1 VPPVQDDLAEL
12 AAAFGVATSYRDSAE
27 RTVEVGAD
35 VVVDVLAALDVDA
48 SSPEAVREAL
58 AARRS
63 RSGLPPTVVAP
74 TDLELPGPGELTL
87 EDGTVRSVS
96 SLDAAAAA
104 DLPVGYHRLRCGD
117 AEATVLVAPPR
128 LPEVPRTWGWMV
140 QVYSLHSADSWGC
153 GDLVD
158 LRDVLTAAATQGAGA
173 VLTNPLHALRLDP
186 TVESS
191 PYSPSSRRFL
201 HPVSLRVQGTPAYRA
216 APAHVR
222 HAVDRLAPGGRTAD
236 VLDETPGTT
245 DGTAEDGRGLID
257 YDEVWSA
264 KRSALALLRPFAGS
278 VGALPDLADREA
290 PLVPGGF
297 LAPPGVDDDV
307 EHPSTDEALAAEHR
321 AALAA
326 MDPALRDVATWFAL
340 AERHGPEW
348 RTWPEDLRSPDGAG
362 VPDARAD
369 LADRIVFHAWCQ
381 YLLDLQLAD
390 AHAATFGMPVGLIA
404 DLAVGC
410 APDGADAW
418 ALQSFL
424 APGVH
429 VGAPPDDFNQRGQD
443 WSLPPWRPDRL
454 AEAGYGPLR
463 DMLSAVLRHADGVRI
478 DHVAGLWRLWW
489 IPPGREATEG
499 TYVSYDAEAMLAVL
513 AIEATRA
520 GGIVV
525 GEDLGTVEPE
535 VTEGLADRG
544 MLGCAV
550 LWFERDD
557 HGDLLPPQQWPETS
571 LGTISTHDLPTA
583 VGFLRDEH
591 VGARE
596 AAGLLTDPDEARKQA
611 ERDRSEL
618 LALLVAQGLLAEGD
632 TDEERVVAAMHG
644 LLARASSRV
653 VLAAFT
659 DVLDEPRQPNLP
671 GTTDAYPNWRIP
683 LPLSV
688 EELLRDPRVQATV
701 RVLRNR

>member
-1 VPPVQDDLAEL
+1 MPRVQDDLAEL
-12 AAAFGVATSYRDSAE
+12 AAAYGVATSYRDSGE
-27 RTVEVGAD
+27 RTVEVDAG

-48 SSPEAVREAL
+48 ASPEAVRDAL

-63 RSGLPPTVVAP
+63 RTELPPTIVVP
-74 TDLELPGPGELTL
+74 TDLELPGPGKLTL
-87 EDGTVRSVS
+87 EDGSVRPVTT
-96 SLDAAAAA
+96 LDVA
-104 DLPVGYHRLRCGD
+104 DLPVGYHRLRCGT
-117 AEATVLVAPPR
+117 AEATVLVAPER

-140 QVYSLHSADSWGC
+140 QLYSLHSAESWGC

-158 LRDVLTAAATQGAGA
+158 LRDLLTAASSQGAGA

-186 TVESS
+186 TVEAS

-201 HPVSLRVQGTPAYRA
+201 HPVSLRVQGTPAYGA

-222 HAVDRLAPGGRTAD
+222 HAVDRLAPGRSTAD
-236 VLDETPGTT
+236 VLGVAPDHR
-245 DGTAEDGRGLID
+245 DDDGRPLID

-278 VGALPDLADREA
+278 VGALPGVADREA

-297 LAPPGVDDDV
+297 LTAGEDDV
-307 EHPSTDEALAAEHR
+307 EHPTTDEALAAEHQ

-326 MDPALRDVATWFAL
+326 MDPALLDVATWFAF

-348 RTWPEDLRSPDGAG
+348 RSWPEDLRSPDGAG
-362 VPDARAD
+362 VPAARAE

-454 AEAGYGPLR
+454 AEAGSGPLR

-499 TYVSYDAEAMLAVL
+499 TYVSYDARAMLAVL

-544 MLGCAV
+544 MLGCSV

-557 HGDLLPPQQWPETS
+557 EGDLLPPQEWKPTS

-591 VGARE
+591 VRARE
-596 AAGLLTDPDEARKQA
+596 AAGLLTDPDGAREQA
-611 ERDRSEL
+611 QRDRAEL
-618 LALLVAQGLLAEGD
+618 LALLVSQDLLAEGD
-632 TDEERVVAAMHG
+632 TDEERIVAAMHA

-653 VLAAFT
+653 VLASFT

-688 EELLRDPRVQATV
+688 EELLRDPRVQTTV
-701 RVLRNR
+701 QVLRNR

>member
-1 VPPVQDDLAEL
+1 MPGENAVSDDLATL
-12 AAAFGVATSYRDSAE
+12 AAAHGVATSYRDAGE
-27 RTVEVGAD
+27 RTVQVDAS

-48 SSPEAVREAL
+48 STPEALRAALDDRREG
-58 AARRS
+58 
-63 RSGLPPTVVAP
+63 GLPPTLVVGNEP
-74 TDLELPGPGELTL
+74 VELPAPGELTL
-87 EDGTVRSVS
+87 EDGTVQQVAR
-96 SLDAAAAA
+96 LA
-104 DLPVGYHRLRCGD
+104 DLPVGYHRVRVGPE
-117 AEATVLVAPPR
+117 EATVLAPPST
-128 LPEVPRTWGWMV
+128 LADVPRTWGWMV
-140 QVYSLHSADSWGC
+140 QLYSLHSSGSWGV

-158 LRDVLTAAATQGAGA
+158 LRDLLAAASEQGAGA
-173 VLTNPLHALRLDP
+173 VLCNPLHALRLEP
-186 TVESS
+186 TVEAS

-201 HPVSLRVQGTPAYRA
+201 HPVSLRVTATPAYRA

-222 HAVDRLAPGGRTAD
+222 HAVDRLVPTDPLAD
-236 VLDETPGTT
+236 EKPT
-245 DGTAEDGRGLID
+245 DLID
-257 YDEVWSA
+257 YDAVWAA
-264 KRSALALLRPFAGS
+264 KRAALAMLRPFAGS
-278 VGALPDLADREA
+278 VGALPGVERAA
-290 PLVPGGF
+290 PPVPG
-297 LAPPGVDDDV
+297 AYAEEHADDPDA
-307 EHPSTDEALAAEHR
+307 ALAAEHR
-321 AALAA
+321 ATVDAL
-326 MDPALRDVATWFAL
+326 PEALRDVATWYAL

-348 RTWPEDLRSPDGAG
+348 RTWPEDVRSPDAPGIEA
-362 VPDARAD
+362 ARD
-369 LADRIVFHAWCQ
+369 ELADRVSFHAWCQ

-463 DMLSAVLRHADGVRI
+463 DMLAAVLRHADGVRI

-489 IPPGREATEG
+489 IPPGRPATEG
-499 TYVSYDAEAMLAVL
+499 TYVHYDARAMLAVL
-513 AIEATRA
+513 SIEASRA
-520 GGIVV
+520 GAVVV

-535 VTEGLADRG
+535 VTEGLAAHG

-550 LWFERDD
+550 LWFQRDE
-557 HGDLLPPQQWPETS
+557 HGDLLPPSRWDPMT

-591 VGARE
+591 VRARDE
-596 AAGLLTDPDEARKQA
+596 AGLLTDVDAAREQA
-611 ERDRSEL
+611 AREREELVGLLVSEGALGEDRSEG
-618 LALLVAQGLLAEGD
+618 AI
-632 TDEERVVAAMHG
+632 VAAMHR
-644 LLARASSRV
+644 LLAGAGSRI

-659 DVLDEPRQPNLP
+659 DVLDEVRQPNLP

-683 LPLSV
+683 LPLAV
-688 EELLRDPRVQATV
+688 DELLRDPRVQATV
-701 RVLRNR
+701 AALRGR

>member
-1 VPPVQDDLAEL
+1 MPPVQDDLAEL
-12 AAAFGVATSYRDSAE
+12 AATYGVATSYRDAAE
-27 RTVEVGAD
+27 RTVDVDAA

-48 SSPEAVREAL
+48 SSPEAVAAAL
-58 AARRS
+58 AARS
-63 RSGLPPTVVAP
+63 RHDLPPTIVAP
-74 TDLELPGPGELTL
+74 TDLELPEPGELTL
-87 EDGTVRSVS
+87 EDGDVRSVS
-96 SLDAAAAA
+96 SLDATTTAE
-104 DLPVGYHRLRCGD
+104 LPVGYHRLRCGA
-117 AEATVLVAPPR
+117 AEATVLVAPAR
-128 LPEVPRTWGWMV
+128 APEVPRTWGWMV
-140 QVYSLHSADSWGC
+140 QVYSLHSDESWGC

-158 LRDVLTAAATQGAGA
+158 LRDLLTAVSGQGAGA
-173 VLTNPLHALRLDP
+173 VLCNPLHALRLDP
-186 TVESS
+186 TVEAS

-201 HPVSLRVQGTPAYRA
+201 HPVSLRVQATPAYRA

-222 HAVDRLAPGGRTAD
+222 HAVDRLAPGRGTD
-236 VLDETPGTT
+236 VLGERKD
-245 DGTAEDGRGLID
+245 DGLID

-278 VGALPDLADREA
+278 VGALPSMPDREA

-297 LAPPGVDDDV
+297 LAPPADDAEAGHDT
-307 EHPSTDEALAAEHR
+307 TDEALAAEHQ
-321 AALAA
+321 AALAV
-326 MDPALRDVATWFAL
+326 MDPGLRDVATWFAL

-348 RTWPEDLRSPDGAG
+348 RSWPEGLRSPDGDG
-362 VPDARAD
+362 LPDARAE

-381 YLLDLQLAD
+381 YLLDVQLAE

-489 IPPGREATEG
+489 IPPGRPATEG

-520 GGIVV
+520 GAIVV

-535 VTEGLADRG
+535 VTEGLEARG

-550 LWFERDD
+550 LWFQRDD
-557 HGDLLPPQQWPETS
+557 DGDLLPPQEWPDTS

-591 VGARE
+591 VRARE
-596 AAGLLTDPDEARKQA
+596 EAGLLTDPDGAREQA
-611 ERDRSEL
+611 GRDRAEL
-618 LALLVAQGLLAEGD
+618 LALLVSQGLLAEGD
-632 TDEERVVAAMHG
+632 TDEERIVAAMHA
-644 LLARASSRV
+644 LLARASSRI

-683 LPLSV
+683 LPSST
-688 EELLRDPRVQATV
+688 EEMLRDPRVQATV
-701 RVLRNR
+701 RTLRAR

>member
-1 VPPVQDDLAEL
+1 MPRVQDDLAEL
-12 AAAFGVATSYRDSAE
+12 AAAYGVATSYRDSGE
-27 RTVEVGAD
+27 SIVEVDPA

-48 SSPEAVREAL
+48 SSPSSIAEAL
-58 AARRS
+58 RVHRDAYA
-63 RSGLPPTVVAP
+63 LPPTIVAP
-74 TDLELPGPGELTL
+74 TDLVLPGPGELVL
-87 EDGTVRSVS
+87 EDGTVRQVS
-96 SLDAAAAA
+96 SLAST
-104 DLPVGYHRLRCGD
+104 DLPVGYHRLRCGA
-117 AEATVLVAPPR
+117 AEATVLVAPDR
-128 LPEVPRTWGWMV
+128 LPEVPRTWGWMI
-140 QVYSLHSADSWGC
+140 QLYSLHSAESWGC

-158 LRDVLTAAATQGAGA
+158 LRDLLGAASTQGAGA
-173 VLTNPLHALRLDP
+173 VLCNPLHALRLDP

-201 HPVSLRVQGTPAYRA
+201 HPVSLRVQATPAYRA

-222 HAVDRLAPGGRTAD
+222 HAVDRLAPGRSTAD
-236 VLDETPGTT
+236 VLGEAPEAD
-245 DGTAEDGRGLID
+245 GLID
-257 YDEVWSA
+257 YDAVWDA

-278 VGALPDLADREA
+278 VGALPGLPGRET

-297 LAPPGVDDDV
+297 LVVAEEEDDG
-307 EHPSTDEALAAEHR
+307 EHTTDEVLAGEHR
-321 AALAA
+321 AAVAA
-326 MDPALRDVATWFAL
+326 MDQALRDVATWYAL

-348 RTWPEDLRSPDGAG
+348 RTWPEELRG
-362 VPDARAD
+362 PDAPGIPTAQRE

-381 YLLDLQLAD
+381 YLLDVQLAE

-454 AEAGYGPLR
+454 AEAGYAPLR
-463 DMLSAVLRHADGVRI
+463 EMLAAVLTHADGVRI

-489 IPPGREATEG
+489 IPPGRPATEG
-499 TYVSYDAEAMLAVL
+499 TYVSYDARAMLAVL
-513 AIEATRA
+513 AIEASRA
-520 GGIVV
+520 GAIVV

-535 VTEGLADRG
+535 VTQGLAERG

-550 LWFERDD
+550 LWFQRDD
-557 HGDLLPPQQWPETS
+557 DDALVPPQEWPGTT

-591 VGARE
+591 VRARE
-596 AAGLLTDPDEARKQA
+596 AAGLLTDPDAAREQA
-611 ERDRSEL
+611 ARERAELEEMLVDQGVLGEDRSED
-618 LALLVAQGLLAEGD
+618 A
-632 TDEERVVAAMHG
+632 VVAAMHA
-644 LLARASSRV
+644 LLARAGSRI
-653 VLAAFT
+653 VLASFT
-659 DVLDEPRQPNLP
+659 DVLDEVRQPNLP

-683 LPLSV
+683 LPLST

-701 RVLRNR
+701 RALRGR

>member
-1 VPPVQDDLAEL
+1 
-12 AAAFGVATSYRDSAE
+12 
-27 RTVEVGAD
+27 
-35 VVVDVLAALDVDA
+35 
-48 SSPEAVREAL
+48 
-58 AARRS
+58 
-63 RSGLPPTVVAP
+63 
-74 TDLELPGPGELTL
+74 
-87 EDGTVRSVS
+87 
-96 SLDAAAAA
+96 
-104 DLPVGYHRLRCGD
+104 
-117 AEATVLVAPPR
+117 
-128 LPEVPRTWGWMV
+128 MV
-140 QVYSLHSADSWGC
+140 QVYALHSDESWGC

-158 LRDVLTAAATQGAGA
+158 LRDLLTAAAGQGAGA

-186 TVESS
+186 TVEAS

-201 HPVSLRVQGTPAYRA
+201 HPVSLRVQATPAYRA

-222 HAVDRLAPGGRTAD
+222 HAVDRLAPGHDTAD
-236 VLDETPGTT
+236 VL
-245 DGTAEDGRGLID
+245 AERDDRGLID

-278 VGALPDLADREA
+278 VGALPGMPDREP

-297 LAPPGVDDDV
+297 LAPPDPEAAD
-307 EHPSTDEALAAEHR
+307 EHATTEGALAAEHR

-326 MDPALRDVATWFAL
+326 MEPGLRDVATWFAL
-340 AERHGPEW
+340 AERYGPEW
-348 RTWPEDLRSPDGAG
+348 RSWPEGLRSPDGEGIDA
-362 VPDARAD
+362 ARAE

-381 YLLDLQLAD
+381 YLLDLQLAE

-454 AEAGYGPLR
+454 AEAGYGPVR

-489 IPPGREATEG
+489 IPPGRPATEG

-520 GGIVV
+520 GAIVV

-535 VTEGLADRG
+535 VTEGLEARG

-557 HGDLLPPQQWPETS
+557 HGDLLPPQQWSQTS

-591 VGARE
+591 VRVRE
-596 AAGLLTDPDEARKQA
+596 EAGLLTDADGARKQA
-611 ERDRSEL
+611 ERDRAEL
-618 LALLVAQGLLAEGD
+618 LALLVSQGLLAEGD
-632 TDEERVVAAMHG
+632 TDEERIVAAMHA
-644 LLARASSRV
+644 LLARASSRI

-683 LPLSV
+683 LPSSI
-688 EELLRDPRVQATV
+688 EEMLRDPRVQATV
-701 RVLRNR
+701 QTLRNR

>member
-1 VPPVQDDLAEL
+1 VPAVQDDLAEL
-12 AAAFGVATSYRDSAE
+12 AATYGVATSYRDSAE
-27 RTVEVGAD
+27 RTVAVDAD

-48 SSPEAVREAL
+48 SSSDAVREAL
-58 AARRS
+58 AARRA
-63 RSGLPPTVVAP
+63 RAGLPPTIVAP
-74 TDLELPGPGELTL
+74 TDLELPAPGELTL
-87 EDGTVRSVS
+87 EDGSVRSVTA
-96 SLDAAAAA
+96 LDAAA

-140 QVYSLHSADSWGC
+140 QVYSLHSDRSWGC

-158 LRDVLTAAATQGAGA
+158 LRDVLTAASGQGAGA

-186 TVESS
+186 SVESS

-222 HAVDRLAPGGRTAD
+222 HAVDRLAPGAGTAD
-236 VLDETPGTT
+236 VLGGTT
-245 DGTAEDGRGLID
+245 GTDGLID
-257 YDEVWSA
+257 YDEVWGA

-278 VGALPDLADREA
+278 VGAQPDLADREA

-297 LAPPGVDDDV
+297 LVPPTDDDA
-307 EHPSTDEALAAEHR
+307 EHASTDEALAAEHR

-348 RTWPEDLRSPDGAG
+348 RSWPEGLRSPDAAG
-362 VPDARAD
+362 IPDARAE

-499 TYVSYDAEAMLAVL
+499 TYVSYDAAAMLAVL

-535 VTEGLADRG
+535 VTEGLAERG

-557 HGDLLPPQQWPETS
+557 QGDLLPPQEWPETS

-596 AAGLLTDPDEARKQA
+596 AAGLLTDPDEAREQA
-611 ERDRSEL
+611 RRDRSEL
-618 LALLVAQGLLAEGD
+618 LALLVSQGLLAEGD
-632 TDEERVVAAMHG
+632 TDEERVVAAMHA
-644 LLARASSRV
+644 LLARASSRI

-701 RVLRNR
+701 QVLRGR

>member
-1 VPPVQDDLAEL
+1 MPAVQDDLAEL
-12 AAAFGVATSYRDSAE
+12 ATAYGVATSYRDAAE
-27 RTVEVGAD
+27 RTVEVDAD

-48 SSPEAVREAL
+48 SSPEAVRAAL
-58 AARRS
+58 AARRE
-63 RSGLPPTVVAP
+63 RGGLPPTIVAP
-74 TDLELPGPGELTL
+74 TDLALPGPGELTL
-87 EDGTVRSVS
+87 EDGTLRSVTA
-96 SLDAAAAA
+96 LDADTAA

-140 QVYSLHSADSWGC
+140 QVYSLHSDQSWGC

-158 LRDVLTAAATQGAGA
+158 LRDVLAAASAQGAGA

-222 HAVDRLAPGGRTAD
+222 HAVDRLAPGPSTAD
-236 VLDETPGTT
+236 VLGETTRPR
-245 DGTAEDGRGLID
+245 DDGLID

-264 KRSALALLRPFAGS
+264 KRSALALLRPFARS

-297 LAPPGVDDDV
+297 LAPPDADDV
-307 EHPSTDEALAAEHR
+307 EHPSTDEALAAEHQ
-321 AALAA
+321 ASLAA

-348 RTWPEDLRSPDGAG
+348 RTWPEELRSPDAPGI
-362 VPDARAD
+362 PDARAG

-454 AEAGYGPLR
+454 AEAGYAPLR

-489 IPPGREATEG
+489 IPPGREATGG
-499 TYVSYDAEAMLAVL
+499 TYVHYDAAAMLAVL

-535 VTEGLADRG
+535 VTEGLAERG

-557 HGDLLPPQQWPETS
+557 DGDLLPPQQWSETS

-591 VGARE
+591 VTARE
-596 AAGLLTDPDEARKQA
+596 ASGLLTDPDEAREQA
-611 ERDRSEL
+611 ARDRAEL
-618 LALLVAQGLLAEGD
+618 LALLVSQGLLAEGD
-632 TDEERVVAAMHG
+632 TDEERVVAAMHA
-644 LLARASSRV
+644 LLARASSRI

-701 RVLRNR
+701 QVLRNR